1 MNSRY
6 DIQNKNKKAI
16 LNNPTMTTLN
26 KTKTR
31 KMGLQPDSLFAVA
44 MFDLDNLGRQQ
55 ENLCTSQQEQA
66 LQNFHGVDT
75 SHDVSINE
83 LFDCSDAFL
92 SEDEDCF
99 SLTEKTFDLSD
110 ASEDQEGGEN
120 LIYELLS
127 PSPLNIPWGH
137 NVASYTLL
145 DHATYQVDS
154 HVMPAITTPTDI
166 RNQGYIQKP
175 TDDHIAFDN
184 DVLHRCTAPDF
195 APPMD
200 MSKPS
205 SMLKPVDKNRS
216 PAITMPKDIGNRGS
230 MHKPTDAHIAL
241 DNDVLHRYTVPNF
254 SQPMGM
260 SKPSST
266 AVSFQSRS
274 INNDGD
280 ELWSDSDGSDCIFN
294 SASCFRSTLEECRE
308 NASSFRSTLE
318 KSLLTDQWTQ
328 GFIDLC
334 RYREEKGDCLV
345 PHDYEENLCLAR
357 WVKRYRNLYKKKQ
370 AGKSSDLTTERIKDL
385 EDIGFVWDKNCAVWE
400 GRLDELRKFRR
411 VHKHCNV
418 PLDYTNQPLV
428 NWVRYQRRQYM
439 CYLEGKHSTMTPE
452 RTKKLESLCFQWSLP
467 HPYKKPSIS

>member
-99 SLTEKTFDLSD
+99 SLTEKSFDLSD

-120 LIYELLS
+120 PIPGLLS

-145 DHATYQVDS
+145 T
-154 HVMPAITTPTDI
+154 MPNDI
-166 RNQGYIQKP
+166 ENQGYIQNP

-280 ELWSDSDGSDCIFN
+280 ELWS
-294 SASCFRSTLEECRE
+294 ALEECRK
-308 NASSFRSTLE
+308 NASRFKSTGSTFE
-318 KSLLTDQWTQ
+318 EPLLKDHWTQ
-328 GFIDLC
+328 GFDDLC
-334 RYREEKGDCLV
+334 RYREEKGNCLV
-345 PHDYEENLCLAR
+345 PQRYEENLFLGR
-357 WVKRYRNLYKKKQ
+357 WVKRHRNLYKKRL
-370 AGKSSDLTTERIKDL
+370 AGKSSALTTKQIRDL
-385 EDIGFVWDKNCAVWE
+385 EAIGFVWDKNCAVWE
-400 GRLDELRKFRR
+400 VRLDELRKFRG

-418 PLDYTNQPLV
+418 PLNYTNQPLV
-428 NWVRYQRRQYM
+428 HWVRYQRRQYM
-439 CYLEGKHSTMTPE
+439 CRLEGKHSALTLE
-452 RTKKLESLCFQWSLP
+452 RLNKLESLCFQWSVP
-467 HPYKKPSIS
+467 HPYH